1 MKFLEAICGK
11 KKAAAALPERTVPVA
26 DIWTAHDRDS
36 LKSWLASDLGR
47 KLIQRLRA
55 TEYALAT
62 SNAKD
67 VMHTAH
73 SAGLTVG
80 YGQAITHLISLSQS
94 AGAQA
99 EQTNDSGASGEA
111 LPIEREW
118 QETVARMSP

>member
-1 MKFLEAICGK
+1 MAG
-11 KKAAAALPERTVPVA
+11 A
-26 DIWTAHDRDS
+26 WTEHDRDT
-36 LKSWLASDLGR
+36 LRHVLASDVGR
-47 KLIQRLRA
+47 KLIERLRA

-80 YGQAITHLISLSQS
+80 YGQCIMHILSLSQS
-94 AGAQA
+94 AGVKA
-99 EQTNDSGASGEA
+99 ETQNDSGASGEA
-111 LPIEREW
+111 QPIEREW

>member
-1 MKFLEAICGK
+1 MNVLRAIFRSV
-11 KKAAAALPERTVPVA
+11 KADTKPLMAIPVA
-26 DIWTAHDRDS
+26 GGWTAHDRDT
-36 LKSWLASDLGR
+36 LKLFLATDLGR
-47 KLIQRLRA
+47 KLVTRLRA

-62 SNAKD
+62 SGAKD

-80 YGQAITHLISLSQS
+80 YGQAIQHLLSLSQS

-99 EQTNDSGASGEA
+99 EQTNDSGAAGEPQ
-111 LPIEREW
+111 PIEREW

>member
-1 MKFLEAICGK
+1 MAG
-11 KKAAAALPERTVPVA
+11 A
-26 DIWTAHDRDS
+26 WTALDRDTLRS
-36 LKSWLASDLGR
+36 FLGSDIGR
-47 KLIQRLRA
+47 KLLARLQA

-80 YGQAITHLISLSQS
+80 YGQAIAHLVSLSQS
-94 AGAQA
+94 AGATA
-99 EQTNDSGASGEA
+99 ETTNDSGASGEA
-111 LPIEREW
+111 QPIEREW